1 MKKIKF
7 SDIVPHAVAVLVFL
21 VVTLTFFSPV
31 FFENKVLS
39 QSDIIQHAAVTK
51 DLYEYREATGEEGL
65 WATRIFGG
73 MPAYLVS
80 MDWSD
85 EGVIG
90 IKKVLSLFLSHPV
103 CNIYLCFI
111 SYYILLLSFRI
122 RPYLAIAGALA
133 FGLSS
138 YMMIGLSAGH
148 NARIG
153 AIAFMPLV
161 MAGIHL
167 SFTGKRMLGFGV
179 TAAGLALHL
188 RENHPQI
195 TYYLLI
201 IVLVYGLIQ
210 LIQFV
215 RERQLNE
222 LFKIVG
228 GLVVAAIVAGFTYF
242 GQLWAIAEFT
252 PYSYRGKS
260 ELVNTATQKQEGGLS
275 KEYAFQFSY
284 GVVEPMTLVIP
295 NFLGGSSSDY
305 LIQNENS
312 NTYKA
317 LVSSGDQQMANQLAQ
332 ASSAY
337 WGSQP
342 LSAPYYAGAVT
353 FFLFVLGILWA
364 ERKYRIWLVAV

>member
-7 SDIVPHAVAVLVFL
+7 SDVVPHAVAILVFL
-21 VVTLTFFSPV
+21 VVMLTSFSPI

-39 QSDIIQHAAVTK
+39 QSDIQQHTAVTK
-51 DLYEYREATGEEGL
+51 DLYDYREATGEEGL

-73 MPAYLVS
+73 MPAYMVS

-85 EGVIG
+85 EAVIG
-90 IKKVLSLFLSHPV
+90 IKKVLSLFVTHPV

-111 SYYILLLSFRI
+111 CYYILLLSFRI

-138 YMMIGLSAGH
+138 YMMVGLSAGH

-201 IVLVYGLIQ
+201 IVLIYGIVQ
-210 LIQFV
+210 LANFILAKEG
-215 RERQLNE
+215 REF
-222 LFKIVG
+222 FKIIG
-228 GLVVAAIVAGFTYF
+228 G
-242 GQLWAIAEFT
+242 
-252 PYSYRGKS
+252 
-260 ELVNTATQKQEGGLS
+260 
-275 KEYAFQFSY
+275 
-284 GVVEPMTLVIP
+284 
-295 NFLGGSSSDY
+295 
-305 LIQNENS
+305 
-312 NTYKA
+312 
-317 LVSSGDQQMANQLAQ
+317 
-332 ASSAY
+332 
-337 WGSQP
+337 
-342 LSAPYYAGAVT
+342 
-353 FFLFVLGILWA
+353 
-364 ERKYRIWLVAV
+364 RI